1 MFPILLDLGTRD
13 LPLLGETHVFLPT
26 YGALFATA
34 TVLAWWWFLRR
45 GRTLDVPEDKL
56 FNLSFYSILAGI
68 LGAKL
73 TLVIIDW
80 ERYTQ
85 HPSELWTTLR
95 SAGVLMGGVIAGAL
109 MFVVYARRQGLP
121 LHRLGDAI
129 AAPLAFAQGIGRLG
143 CFSAGCCWG
152 ETTSAQSFFAVRFT
166 DPAAY
171 QQTGVPLG
179 EWRVATQLIQMVND
193 LLLAALL
200 TWLWK
205 RRPQPAGSVF
215 WVYVLLYSLTRGA
228 IEFCRGDEGRGL
240 YFGGAVSTSQ
250 VIAVGGVLLGGAM
263 LLYGRRCLGSAAPAT
278 AARTRR

>member
-1 MFPILLDLGTRD
+1 MFPILLDLGTHD

-73 TLVIIDW
+73 TLVVIDW

-109 MFVVYARRQGLP
+109 MFVVYAQRQGLP

-152 ETTSAQSFFAVRFT
+152 VTTNAQSFFAVRFT

-179 EWRVATQLIQMVND
+179 EWRVATQVIQMVND

-205 RRPQPAGSVF
+205 RRPQPAGTVF
-215 WVYVLLYSLTRGA
+215 WVYVLLYSLTRGV
-228 IEFCRGDEGRGL
+228 IEFWRGDQGRGL

-250 VIAVGGVLLGGAM
+250 VIAVAGVLLGGTM
-263 LLYGRRCLGSAAPAT
+263 LLYGWRRLGSAAPAA